1 MDADMSGTGWSGMG
15 RAPRA
20 AALAV
25 RPPLVSLLAVLFFGP
40 SAALAVEPNPF
51 LPPVE
56 RAAEIE
62 ARLQKRIDLAVAAVE
77 ERLMKTVVDA
87 LGSRDAAGAPKPSP
101 DPAPRRAASANTS
114 LPPGLP
120 GLPPLPGLPGG
131 IGQGGASNGPALA
144 SATPEPVPAGA
155 VFIGCLDGKAFFQ
168 DRAGSPFLVD
178 PRAFPPS
185 SGGAGACGR

>member
-1 MDADMSGTGWSGMG
+1 MDADMSGTGWSGVG
-15 RAPRA
+15 RAPCV
-20 AALAV
+20 AV
-25 RPPLVSLLAVLFFGP
+25 LAVLLLGP
-40 SAALAVEPNPF
+40 SAASAVEPNPF

-77 ERLMKTVVDA
+77 ERLMKTVTDA
-87 LGSRDAAGAPKPSP
+87 MT
-101 DPAPRRAASANTS
+101 RRTASAMPPASANTS

-131 IGQGGASNGPALA
+131 IGQGGASNGPVLA
-144 SATPEPVPAGA
+144 AAASDPVPAGA

-185 SGGAGACGR
+185 AGGAGACAR